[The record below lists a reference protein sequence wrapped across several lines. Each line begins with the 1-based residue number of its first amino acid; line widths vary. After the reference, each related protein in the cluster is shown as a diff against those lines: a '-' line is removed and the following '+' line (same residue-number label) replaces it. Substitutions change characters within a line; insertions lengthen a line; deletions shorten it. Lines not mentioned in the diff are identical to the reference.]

1 MYRSGNGID
10 IFLFALICFTHSMK
24 CFQTHK
30 LNNAALDISSSE
42 TAFKQ
47 YLCVVF
53 LTMVLNLQVPKGW
66 DKLCVSIISV
76 ETGRTTTKTGK
87 SSVRTGNCRWT
98 ETLSDSIWIPQDDA
112 SKEVEQCLFKLV
124 VAMV

>member
-1 MYRSGNGID
+1 
-10 IFLFALICFTHSMK
+10 
-24 CFQTHK
+24 
-30 LNNAALDISSSE
+30 
-42 TAFKQ
+42 
-47 YLCVVF
+47 
-53 LTMVLNLQVPKGW
+53 MVLNLQVPKGW